1 MPQSF
6 FILSKENLELATDEV
21 IAIAKSY
28 DKYAKFDSYSNL
40 LLIQSKT
47 PWYKI
52 AQRATFVKTA
62 GQIIEKMSNL
72 FLQNSSVLKNSKTIA
87 CKIINL
93 SSKKI
98 NTTEIVRVM
107 GNMFTKF
114 CKVRVSLADPDL
126 TIYLVCTNFLSFLG
140 FSTRIKK
147 VSRPKK
153 VVKCPVELDW
163 KLSRVMINLAGLK
176 ENDVVCDPFCG
187 TGTTLLE
194 AESMGIHAIGID
206 FDKKMCEITKKN
218 LAANGFNSQ
227 VINANFS
234 SILKIKDKI
243 DGIVTDLPYGM
254 ASKSSESPDKL
265 IQKFVRIIPRD
276 KKIAIMCKKGFE
288 NKIKLKP
295 TKKYELYRHKSLSR
309 TIMVK

>member
-28 DKYAKFDSYSNL
+28 DKYAKFDSYFNL

-52 AQRATFVKTA
+52 AQRATFVKTS

-98 NTTEIVRVM
+98 NSTEIVRVM
-107 GNMFTKF
+107 GNMFIKF
-114 CKVRVSLADPDL
+114 CQAKVSLEDPDL

-140 FSTRIKK
+140 FSTRVKK
-147 VSRPKK
+147 
-153 VVKCPVELDW
+153 VELDW

-194 AESMGIHAIGID
+194 AESMGVHAIGID

-234 SILKIKDKI
+234 SMLKIKDKI